1 MGERIIIF
9 GGASSEDMLFEPNK
23 KEHDCFFLMG
33 VVQVCLDSTLFY
45 FSLIKHR
52 IHGYP
57 TFSNSQLP
65 TPHPTE
71 LEYHG
76 LPDRAYSHVCQ
87 NIFTQVKHL
96 LFQNAT
102 GTPPSPLSYFLFPL
116 SLPFAPS
123 APPPPSCF
131 KIRSVVSNPVTSAIL
146 FF

>member
-1 MGERIIIF
+1 
-9 GGASSEDMLFEPNK
+9 
-23 KEHDCFFLMG
+23 MG

-45 FSLIKHR
+45 FSLINTEDPR
-52 IHGYP
+52 IIQH
-57 TFSNSQLP
+57 FLNSQLP

-102 GTPPSPLSYFLFPL
+102 GTPPSPFPYFLFPL
-116 SLPFAPS
+116 PPFAPS